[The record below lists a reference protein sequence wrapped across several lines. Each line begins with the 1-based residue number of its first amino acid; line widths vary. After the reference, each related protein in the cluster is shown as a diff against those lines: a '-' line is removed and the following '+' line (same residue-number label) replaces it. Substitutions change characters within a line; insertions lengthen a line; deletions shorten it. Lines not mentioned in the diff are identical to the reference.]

1 MPLHSFF
8 MSTSMSTFFSKFP
21 TELEKAKIGLI
32 LSALNWGIV
41 IPFFEQIVY
50 WNEAEWAETT
60 ADLIILATGL
70 ISCLVISVLCALFA
84 ITKRRNPLHWALW
97 GLNFNV
103 IAFAVLLFKSK
114 LPKVPEKLQGES
126 E

>member
-1 MPLHSFF
+1 
-8 MSTSMSTFFSKFP
+8 MSTFFSRFP
-21 TELEKAKIGLI
+21 TELEKNKIGLI
-32 LSALNWGIV
+32 LSALNWGLV
-41 IPFFEQIVY
+41 MPFFEHILHHAGQFSS
-50 WNEAEWAETT
+50 
-60 ADLIILATGL
+60 DLM
-70 ISCLVISVLCALFA
+70 SYLVISVLCAFFA